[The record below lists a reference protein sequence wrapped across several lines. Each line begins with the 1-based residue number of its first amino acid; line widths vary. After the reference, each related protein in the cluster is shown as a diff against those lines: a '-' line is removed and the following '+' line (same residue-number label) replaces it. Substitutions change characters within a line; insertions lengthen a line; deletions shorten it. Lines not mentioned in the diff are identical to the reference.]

1 MSNCLKKLQ
10 VTSRPPLKQ
19 IVLGVFDFRKSSLGN
34 PKINKQMY
42 FVSNF
47 VLSQFGKNEKIMGQP
62 MPISSNCFNIFL
74 ILCSEAEILTI
85 ELWQIFFKMEK
96 KINKK
101 WPWRPSSRKQPSGPN
116 NNIPTFF
123 AFRVF
128 CGATPKTIANRPI
141 NGGGGR
147 IQ

>member
-1 MSNCLKKLQ
+1 
-10 VTSRPPLKQ
+10 
-19 IVLGVFDFRKSSLGN
+19 
-34 PKINKQMY
+34 
-42 FVSNF
+42 
-47 VLSQFGKNEKIMGQP
+47 

-101 WPWRPSSRKQPSGPN
+101 WPWRPSSRKQPSAPN
-116 NNIPTFF
+116 NNIPTLF

-128 CGATPKTIANRPI
+128 CEATPKTIANRPI
-141 NGGGGR
+141 NGGGAESSKLGIVVLSYIAHNR
-147 IQ
+147 FSLLFTSPRSLPSFVCHREGKQISVFPLFFLKKNM